1 MSSSEKIKEK
11 LELLAN
17 EFPYIEDSKLI
28 QLNKFITQ
36 SQEVKELISD
46 YFLYPLM
53 ERDNNNFYYLNDF
66 SNFCLK
72 YNLIFFGKEF
82 ISFCTQI
89 NLKPENNQQ
98 ISLISKAIE
107 IACEFNFEE
116 YLRLDNNAERIRLC
130 VADNSIAIDL
140 NDLSAEIQF
149 LVLQKLYL
157 MSVNKIFTEQDNYE
171 EPIREYSR
179 IISIIRGLDKEIL
192 KNNRQFRI
200 FSSNNLSF
208 SKETKTLFDEEIN
221 DPFLYDAKLYTKLN
235 ILLFPSFGEIQFKNQ
250 NISIKNEGNGCIRN
264 PTLELHHYD
273 MKLFELKI
281 EHTILAGDTC
291 IFSLDDNQIR
301 KLQELDSNKKPLD
314 LVLSFKKF
322 NKLFKLYGS
331 HNILN
336 IQENIFIPN
345 KLQNKSLLL
354 DLIDMA
360 TRMLERKYQDGL
372 YKIENLHNDFFVDK
386 LRDNNYIVTDQT
398 RSGRSSSGNDAGELD
413 IMIRKENGTPVSIIE
428 AFRLKSC
435 GEENSEIASHINK
448 LLHDYDTA
456 GHEENYILVYAEASN
471 FSKLWDNYLEYVK
484 NLNSKKGFVG
494 KYELESFED
503 TEKGFS
509 SKTDIRVGL
518 AKHKREN
525 YLVKIYHIFMNLY
538 KG

>member
-1 MSSSEKIKEK
+1 MKKYKEG
-11 LELLAN
+11 LEILAN
-17 EFPYIEDSKLI
+17 AFPNIENSKLI
-28 QLNKFITQ
+28 QLNKFIKQ
-36 SQEVKELISD
+36 SSEIKEFISD
-46 YFLYPLM
+46 CFLCPLID
-53 ERDNNNFYYLNDF
+53 RDNSNFYYLNEF
-66 SNFCLK
+66 SSFCLK
-72 YNLIFFGKEF
+72 HNLTSFGKEF
-82 ISFCTQI
+82 IAFCTQI

-98 ISLISKAIE
+98 ISLIRKAIE

-116 YLRLDNNAERIRLC
+116 YIRLDKNAERIRLC

-140 NDLSAEIQF
+140 NDLSVEIQF

-221 DPFLYDAKLYTKLN
+221 DPFLYDSKLYTKLN

-250 NISIKNEGNGCIRN
+250 NISIKNEGNGCIKT
-264 PTLELHHYD
+264 PILELYHYD
-273 MKLFELKI
+273 IKLFDVKI
-281 EHTILAGDTC
+281 EHTILAGDAC
-291 IFSLDDNQIR
+291 IFSLDDNQIG
-301 KLQELDSNKKPLD
+301 KLKELDSNKKPLD

-336 IQENIFIPN
+336 IQENISSNN

-354 DLIDMA
+354 DLIDIA
-360 TRMLERKYQDGL
+360 ARMLERKYQDGL
-372 YKIENLHNDFFVDK
+372 YKIENLRNDFFVDK

-428 AFRLKSC
+428 AFRLDSC
-435 GEENSEIASHINK
+435 GKHNSIIASHINK

-456 GHEENYILVYAEASN
+456 GLEENYILVYAEASN

-484 NLNSKKGFVG
+484 NLNSKKEFVG
-494 KYELESFED
+494 KYKLESFED
-503 TEKGFS
+503 TEKEFS
-509 SKTDIRVGL
+509 LKTDIRVGL
-518 AKHKREN
+518 AKHQREN
-525 YLVKIYHIFMNLY
+525 YLVKIYHVFINLY